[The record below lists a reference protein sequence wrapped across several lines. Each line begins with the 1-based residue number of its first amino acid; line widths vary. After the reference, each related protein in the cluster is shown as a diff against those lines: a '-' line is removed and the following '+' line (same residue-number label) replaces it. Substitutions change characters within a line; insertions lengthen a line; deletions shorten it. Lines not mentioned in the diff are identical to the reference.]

1 MIIAL
6 PSKVNTTNTD
16 GLLCNCWNT
25 FRNFADAVG
34 LCIPQILCYYYVE
47 KEEVL
52 FV

>member
-1 MIIAL
+1 MV

-16 GLLCNCWNT
+16 GVLCNYWNT